1 MKEVLR
7 FLLDVLKI
15 MGEIFG
21 FMWSRKLWWAFPV
34 VSVLLVIG
42 GLLVLAQATPLGP
55 FIYALF

>member
-1 MKEVLR
+1 MKEGLR
-7 FLLDVLKI
+7 FLLDVFKI

-21 FMWSRKLWWAFPV
+21 FMRSKKLWWAFPV